1 MSFGQFQEI
10 NNTFNEDLQSFN
22 KLICDCQKCS
32 LGKTRKNFVF
42 GCGDPKA
49 KVVFVGE
56 APGKQEDIEGL
67 PFVGR
72 SGKILDENL
81 SLINM
86 MRNDI
91 YICNVLKCRPP
102 NNRAPLPSEVSK
114 CEPYLINQIHIIKPK
129 LIVALGRVAAC
140 TILRTKETLKNLRN
154 KIYKYG
160 GIDLLVT
167 YHPAAL
173 LRNPN
178 LKKNVCEDFN
188 LIYKKYLN

>member
-1 MSFGQFQEI
+1 LSFGQFQDI

-22 KLICDCQKCS
+22 KSICDCQKCS
-32 LGKTRKNFVF
+32 LGKIRKNFVF

-86 MRNDI
+86 TRNDI
-91 YICNVLKCRPP
+91 YICNVLKCKPP
-102 NNRAPLPSEVSK
+102 QNRDPLSSEVDN
-114 CEPYLINQIHIIKPK
+114 CEPYLIKQLYIIKPK
-129 LIVALGRVAAC
+129 LIVALGKIAAS
-140 TILRTKETLKNLRN
+140 TILKTKEPLKDLRN
-154 KIYKYG
+154 KVFKYA

-173 LRNPN
+173 LRNPK
-178 LKKNVCEDFN
+178 LKKNVGDDFN
-188 LIYKKYLN
+188 LIYRNYLS

>member
-1 MSFGQFQEI
+1 MQQI
-10 NNTFNEDLQSFN
+10 YYQNNNQYFTGKLDSFN
-22 KLICDCQKCS
+22 KLISNCQKCS
-32 LGKTRKNFVF
+32 LSKTRNNFVF
-42 GCGDPKA
+42 GSGDPNA
-49 KVVFVGE
+49 KIIFVGE
-56 APGKQEDIEGL
+56 APGKHEDLTGS
-67 PFVGR
+67 PFAGR
-72 SGKILDENL
+72 SGKILDQNL

-86 MRNDI
+86 TRKDI

-102 NNRAPLPSEVSK
+102 NNRDPLPYEVDK
-114 CEPYLINQIHIIKPK
+114 CEPYLINQLHIIKPK

-140 TILRTKETLKNLRN
+140 TILKTKETLKNLRN

-178 LKKNVCEDFN
+178 FKKNVCDDFN
-188 LIYKKYLN
+188 IIYKNYLH

>member
-1 MSFGQFQEI
+1 MSFGQFQDI

-91 YICNVLKCRPP
+91 YICNVLKCKPP
-102 NNRAPLPSEVSK
+102 QNRDPLSSEVDN
-114 CEPYLINQIHIIKPK
+114 CEPYLIKQLYIIKPK
-129 LIVALGRVAAC
+129 LIVALGKIAAS
-140 TILRTKETLKNLRN
+140 TILKTNKPLKDMRN
-154 KIYKYG
+154 KIFKYED
-160 GIDLLVT
+160 IDLLVT

-173 LRNPN
+173 LRNPK
-178 LKKNVCEDFN
+178 LKKNVGDDFN
-188 LIYKKYLN
+188 LIYQNYLT